1 MPKFDLAGLVGLAAG
16 STVIFG
22 AMLLIGRVPFG
33 TLPTDRSELRLSLRS
48 DRGYTEVCVTR
59 TQEELL
65 KLPPQMRKPRQCE
78 RSVLEYGL
86 MVTVDGLRVVDQR
99 LRPGG
104 AFGDRP
110 VVVDSHVPMEPGE
123 RTVSLWFG
131 PLVTEVAEGANIP
144 AAYEL
149 PTTAMT
155 FEPGRAILVELET
168 GERGFSVFN

>member
-1 MPKFDLAGLVGLAAG
+1 MPKLDVPGVIGLLAG
-16 STVIFG
+16 STVILG

-33 TLPTDRSELRLSLRS
+33 ELPTEQSELRLSLRS

-59 TQEELL
+59 TPEELL
-65 KLPPQMRKPRQCE
+65 KLPPQMRKPRHCE
-78 RSVLEYGL
+78 RSILEYGL
-86 MVTVDGLRVVDQR
+86 MVTIDGQRVVDER

-110 VVVDSHVPMEPGE
+110 VVVDSHVPMQSGE

-131 PLVTEVAEGANIP
+131 PLVTDIAEGASIP

-149 PTTAMT
+149 PTTTMS
-155 FEPGRAILVELET
+155 FVPGRAILVELET
-168 GERGFSVFN
+168 GERGFSIFN